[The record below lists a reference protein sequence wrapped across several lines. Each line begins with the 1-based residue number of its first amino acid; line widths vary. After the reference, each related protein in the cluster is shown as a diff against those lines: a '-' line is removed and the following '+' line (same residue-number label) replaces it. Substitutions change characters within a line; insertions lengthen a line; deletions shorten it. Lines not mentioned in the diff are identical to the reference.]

1 MNQLRYILYARKSS
15 EEDDRQSLSIPAQIR
30 SLKDKFHDINI
41 VAVLEESQ
49 SAFDP
54 GRPVFNRVIELL
66 ENGEADCILS
76 WHPDRLSRNE
86 VDASRITY
94 AVRRGIIKDLKFGTY
109 MFDNSPS
116 GIMMLQTMLSQSQ
129 YYSAKLSVDV
139 KRGNEQQR
147 KNGWLTYR
155 AMPGYLN
162 ARNPNNPDQGIIVV
176 DEDRYAL
183 VRKMWDY
190 LLTGN
195 YSVPMIEKIANEEWG
210 YRSPKRRNS
219 GDAPMHR
226 NTLYKM
232 FTNIRYTG
240 LIPVPNKPE
249 QYEKATYP
257 AMISM
262 EEYDTAQVILG
273 RQGKPRKPISKEF
286 TYRGFLFCKECGC
299 QITAQDKF
307 KKLKNGKVLH
317 YVYYHCT
324 RKRPCENRKTVEEK
338 NIADQLYALLDK
350 YTIHP
355 LFEEWAL
362 EAMKEMN
369 AGEAKEREVTENTQF
384 KNLQQL
390 RQQHDKLIDMA
401 SKELIKEDKFK
412 EKSKELLDQ
421 IKNAEDAMAD
431 TNTHAASW
439 RDAMHKTIDVI
450 AHGRVRFEDGGII
463 AKRDVLLALG
473 THPTLYNGVIELTP
487 FEWLTPIEKGLPQ
500 LQEALSMVKPQDL
513 QIGNPA
519 LEPIRT
525 SWLGWR
531 DSNPRMLGPE
541 PSALPLGDTPSV
553 LEEIVPLV
561 RSKLKCPRLLLACW
575 QQPF

>member
-1 MNQLRYILYARKSS
+1 MNEFRYILYVRKSS
-15 EEDDRQSLSIPAQIR
+15 EDAERQSLSIPAQKRKLREMFPKI
-30 SLKDKFHDINI
+30 KI
-41 VAVLEESQ
+41 VAEFEESRSAFEPGRQIFGRVLEMISK
-49 SAFDP
+49 
-54 GRPVFNRVIELL
+54 
-66 ENGEADCILS
+66 GEADGIVA

-86 VDASRITY
+86 IDAATITY
-94 AVRRGIIKDLKFGTY
+94 AIRRGAIKDLKFGSY
-109 MFDNSPS
+109 YFNNSPD
-116 GIMMLQTMLSQSQ
+116 GIMMLQNMMSQSQ

-162 ARNPNNPDQGIIVV
+162 ARNPNNPDQGITVV
-176 DEDRYAL
+176 DGERYKL
-183 VRKMWDY
+183 VREMWDM
-190 LLTGN
+190 LLTGA
-195 YSVPMIEKIANEEWG
+195 YSVPMIEKVANEEWG
-210 YRSPKRRNS
+210 YRSPMRRKS
-219 GDAPMHR
+219 GGTPMHR

-257 AMISM
+257 AMVSM
-262 EEYDTAQVILG
+262 EEYDKAQIILG
-273 RQGKPRKPISKEF
+273 RKGKPRQSVVKEF
-286 TYRGFLFCKECGC
+286 EYRGFLFCKECGC
-299 QITAQDKF
+299 QITAQDKY

-324 RKRPCENRKTVEEK
+324 RKRPCDNRKTVEEK
-338 NIADQLYALLDK
+338 NIAAQLYDLLDK

-369 AGEAKEREVTENTQF
+369 AGEAKEREAIENSQF
-384 KNLQQL
+384 KNLKQL
-390 RQQHDKLIDMA
+390 RRQHDKLIDMA
-401 SKELIKEDKFK
+401 SKELIKEETFK
-412 EKSKELLDQ
+412 EKSKELLSQ
-421 IKNAEDAMAD
+421 IKDAEDAVAA
-431 TNTHAASW
+431 TNNRAESW
-439 RDAMHKTIDVI
+439 RDAMYKTIDVI
-450 AHGRVRFEDGGII
+450 AHGRKRFEKGGVV

-473 THPTLYNGVIELTP
+473 THPTLYDGVVELNT
-487 FEWLTPIEKGLPQ
+487 FEWLIPIEKGLPQ

-525 SWLGWR
+525 SWLGVR
-531 DSNPRMLGPE
+531 DSNPRMPGPK
-541 PSALPLGDTPSV
+541 PGALPLG
-553 LEEIVPLV
+553 
-561 RSKLKCPRLLLACW
+561 
-575 QQPF
+575 QPPMVAKRTG

>member
-15 EEDDRQSLSIPAQIR
+15 EEDDRQSLSIPAQVR
-30 SLKDKFHDINI
+30 SLKDKFRGINI

-54 GRPVFNRVIELL
+54 GRPVFDKVIEML
-66 ENGEADCILS
+66 ENGEADGILS

-109 MFDNSPS
+109 LFDNSPS

-195 YSVPMIEKIANEEWG
+195 YSVPMIEKIASEEWG

-219 GDAPMHR
+219 GDTPMHR

-240 LIPVPNKPE
+240 LIPVPDKPD

-273 RQGKPRKPISKEF
+273 RQGKPRRPISKEF

-338 NIADQLYALLDK
+338 NIAGQLFTLLDK

-369 AGEAKEREVTENTQF
+369 AGEAKEREAIENSQF

-412 EKSKELLDQ
+412 EKSKELLDR
-421 IKNAEDAMAD
+421 IKNAEDAVAT
-431 TNTHAASW
+431 TNDRAESW
-439 RDAMHKTIDVI
+439 REAMYKTIDVV
-450 AHGRVRFEDGGII
+450 AHGRERFENGGIV

-473 THPTLYNGVIELTP
+473 THPTLYDGVIELTP

-525 SWLGWR
+525 SWLGW
-531 DSNPRMLGPE
+531 
-541 PSALPLGDTPSV
+541 
-553 LEEIVPLV
+553 
-561 RSKLKCPRLLLACW
+561 
-575 QQPF
+575 

>member
-30 SLKDKFHDINI
+30 SLKDMFRGINI

-54 GRPVFNRVIELL
+54 GRPIFNKVIEML
-66 ENGEADCILS
+66 ESGEVDGILS

-109 MFDNSPS
+109 LFDNSPS

-162 ARNPNNPDQGIIVV
+162 ARNPNNPDQGIIVA

-195 YSVPMIEKIANEEWG
+195 YSVPMIEKIASEKWG

-219 GDAPMHR
+219 GDTPMHR

-240 LIPVPNKPE
+240 LIPVPDKPG

-273 RQGKPRKPISKEF
+273 RQGKPRQSISKEF

-317 YVYYHCT
+317 YIYYHCT

-369 AGEAKEREVTENTQF
+369 AGEAKEREAIENSQF

-390 RQQHDKLIDMA
+390 RQQHDKLIDLA

-412 EKSKELLDQ
+412 EKSKDLLDR
-421 IKNAEDAMAD
+421 IKNAEDAVAA
-431 TNTHAASW
+431 TNDRAESW
-439 RDAMHKTIDVI
+439 REAMYKTIDVI
-450 AHGRVRFEDGGII
+450 AHGRERFENGGIP
-463 AKRDVLLALG
+463 AKRDVLQALG
-473 THPTLYNGVIELTP
+473 TYPTLYDGLIELTP
-487 FEWLTPIEKGLPQ
+487 FDWLTPIEKGLPQ

-513 QIGNPA
+513 QIGSPA

-525 SWLGWR
+525 SWLAR
-531 DSNPRMLGPE
+531 
-541 PSALPLGDTPSV
+541 
-553 LEEIVPLV
+553 
-561 RSKLKCPRLLLACW
+561 
-575 QQPF
+575 